1 MFKLHQVQDVSVIDA
16 EGELSRRN
24 MHHLEDLLGHL
35 SSRQQLN
42 VVLNLS
48 ELKHLDYRLVRRI
61 AERII
66 AFQCDGGDLKMANA
80 SEYVRQILCAMGLEE
95 ELYPSVE
102 EALLAFLAEEPSGA
116 LQ

>member
-1 MFKLHQVQDVSVIDA
+1 MFRLHQVQDVSIIDA
-16 EGELSRRN
+16 EGELSRNN
-24 MHHLEDLLGHL
+24 MHHLEELLGHL
-35 SSRQQLN
+35 TRNRHHN

-66 AFQCDGGDLKMANA
+66 EFQCDGGDLKMANV
-80 SEYVRQILCAMGLEE
+80 SEYVRQILAAMGLEE
-95 ELYPSVE
+95 EMYPSVE
-102 EALLAFLAEEPSGA
+102 EALLDFLVEEPSGA